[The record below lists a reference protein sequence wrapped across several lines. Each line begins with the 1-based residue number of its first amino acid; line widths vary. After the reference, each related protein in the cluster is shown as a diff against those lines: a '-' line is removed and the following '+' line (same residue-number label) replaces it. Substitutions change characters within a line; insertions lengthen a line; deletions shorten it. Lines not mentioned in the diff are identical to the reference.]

1 MTDHLSDARKL
12 LAEALD
18 VEVDEVAA
26 DASMQTLDA
35 WTSLGHM
42 RLMLA
47 LEETV
52 GRELDPV
59 VIVEIVTVT
68 DIAAILEQRQQA

>member
-1 MTDHLSDARKL
+1 MTDHVSDARKL

-26 DASMQTLDA
+26 DASMQTLDS